1 MRVYSH
7 QGKGKRRERGNE
19 GLKKKK
25 LKMSERRKTR
35 EIKGKE
41 SKINTAR
48 QKIGNMVRKIDAKK
62 YRMKEN

>member
-1 MRVYSH
+1 
-7 QGKGKRRERGNE
+7 
-19 GLKKKK
+19 
-25 LKMSERRKTR
+25 MSERRKTR

-62 YRMKEN
+62 YKMKEN